1 MIIKPFPKILAGE
14 EKATTTVFFILN
26 HGKLNHDLPSRAE
39 QVRVVWV
46 SS

>member
-14 EKATTTVFFILN
+14 EKATTTIFFILN
-26 HGKLNHDLPSRAE
+26 HGRLNHDLSRAE
-39 QVRVVWV
+39 QVRAVWV